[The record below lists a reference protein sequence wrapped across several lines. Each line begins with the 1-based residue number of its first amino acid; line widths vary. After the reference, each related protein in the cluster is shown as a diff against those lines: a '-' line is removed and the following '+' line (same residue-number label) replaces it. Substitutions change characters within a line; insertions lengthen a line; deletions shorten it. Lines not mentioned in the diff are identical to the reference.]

1 MSVVL
6 NFYYF
11 MFMLGLIIFW
21 PTDFRKSAIFDNFF
35 GFQGGT
41 ASVFSFKSPNL
52 AYSLL
57 FICIFWITG
66 ILAIIFTKSV
76 IFGKI
81 GDFRRFFLFFNLRTP
96 NLAYSLLFICIF
108 WIRHFGD
115 YFYKI
120 GNFLAKSAIFV
131 IARRFLDYSWK
142 NIKWGV

>member
-57 FICIFWITG
+57 FICIFWPKSKSNTGNGFFGVITY
-66 ILAIIFTKSV
+66 V
-76 IFGKI
+76 
-81 GDFRRFFLFFNLRTP
+81 
-96 NLAYSLLFICIF
+96 
-108 WIRHFGD
+108 
-115 YFYKI
+115 
-120 GNFLAKSAIFV
+120 
-131 IARRFLDYSWK
+131 
-142 NIKWGV
+142 